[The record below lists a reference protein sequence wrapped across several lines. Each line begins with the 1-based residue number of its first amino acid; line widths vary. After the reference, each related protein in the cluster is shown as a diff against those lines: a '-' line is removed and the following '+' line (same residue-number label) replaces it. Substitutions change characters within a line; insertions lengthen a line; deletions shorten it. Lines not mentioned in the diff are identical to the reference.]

1 MYTRSAEFYDA
12 LYAFKDYAKEAHL
25 LIDLVRQRRPDAA
38 SLLDVACGTGKH
50 LEVFRDC
57 FRVEGLDNNPAF
69 RARAERRCGVPV
81 HQVDMRTFD
90 LGRRFDVVTCLFSA
104 VGNLLDAADL
114 QRALTTMAAHVTAN
128 GLVIVEPWFTPETYW
143 VDRVTVNLMDT
154 AAYKG
159 AWMYV
164 SRREDCRSVLDIQ
177 YLVAGPDGIDNF
189 SERHELG
196 LFTTGQM
203 VAAFRGAGLSVD
215 HDPVG
220 ISGRG
225 LYVGTPAGDRA
236 TATPR

>member
-90 LGRRFDVVTCLFSA
+90 LGRRFDV
-104 VGNLLDAADL
+104 